1 LGYVSEQITLSAD
14 QLASKLN
21 DPQREAVTHEGGPL
35 LILAG
40 AGSGKTRVLTHRL
53 AWLVASGRAD
63 AHEILA
69 ITFTNKAAQE
79 MRERVELL
87 INRSTKGLWVMT
99 FHAACARILRIDG
112 DRLGYASGFSIF
124 DQDDSRRLIRRA
136 IDEVGLDTKRTSPA
150 AVQSEI
156 SRAKNA
162 MLTPAEYAEMS
173 GSWWEETVAGIY
185 TDYERS
191 LQRQNAM
198 DFDDLLVR
206 TVRLLETHDDLSARW
221 SKRFRHVLVDEYQD
235 TNQAQ
240 YRLLKQLSDSHR
252 NLAVVGDD
260 DQSIYSFRAADIR
273 NILDF
278 EKDYPDAKVVK
289 LEQNYRSTQTI
300 LSAANAVIA
309 NNTERKSKSLWTDL
323 GEGDPISVVEVDDEH
338 SEARFVAGEIAK
350 LIDEG
355 TNPSEIAV
363 FSRTNAASRPLQD
376 RLTRQDISFQVIGGT
391 KFYERAEVR
400 DAIAYLQLV
409 ANPNDEAA
417 FQRIVNS
424 PRRGIGRTSV
434 GRVLEWNNTVG
445 ASVWETASNPSS
457 VPGLGAAAVK
467 AIERFMQLMNEL
479 SELAVGG
486 AGVGELVQAVL
497 DRTGYIETLEAER
510 SIEAEGRIENLR
522 ELVEVGKEF
531 DGDSAEEDSSLAAFL
546 AQVSLVAD
554 ADERDQ
560 DGGYMTLMTLHNAK
574 GLEFPHVF
582 VIACEEG
589 MFPHM
594 RAVEEGSIEEERRLC
609 YVAITRAERE
619 LTMTWARR
627 RTVFGNSLGGIPSRF
642 LSEIPRELLA
652 GVDTSDPATSSTSG
666 GGWASAALNAEVS
679 DTGFHI
685 GQDVV
690 HETFGGG
697 VITGIEPGGVVV
709 IRFRT
714 DKAERRLVASLAP
727 LTAAS

>member
-1 LGYVSEQITLSAD
+1 MNHQPLPDPDELVA
-14 QLASKLN
+14 KLN
-21 DPQREAVTHEGGPL
+21 APQREAVTHDGGPL

-53 AWLVASGRAD
+53 AWLVASGRVN
-63 AHEILA
+63 AHEVLA

-79 MRERVELL
+79 MRNRVELL

-99 FHAACARILRIDG
+99 FHAACARMLRIDG
-112 DRLGYASGFSIF
+112 ERIGYAPGFSIF
-124 DQDDSRRLIRRA
+124 DQDDSRRIIRRSL
-136 IDEVGLDTKRTSPA
+136 DDLGLDTKRTSPA

-162 MLTPAEYAEMS
+162 MLTPQETAEMA
-173 GSWWEETVAGIY
+173 GSWWEETVADIY
-185 TDYERS
+185 LEYERT

-206 TVRLLETHDDLSARW
+206 TVRMLDAHEDLKHRW
-221 SKRFRHVLVDEYQD
+221 SGRFRHVLVDEYQD

-240 YRLLKQLSDSHR
+240 YRLLRLLADRHR

-278 EKDYPDAKVVK
+278 EKDYPDAHVVK

-309 NNTERKSKSLWTDL
+309 NNSERKSKSLWTEL
-323 GEGDPISVVEVDDEH
+323 GEGDPISIVEVDDEH
-338 SEARFVAGEIAK
+338 SEARFVGGQIGK
-350 LIDEG
+350 LTEEG
-355 TNPSEIAV
+355 VNPGEIAV

-376 RLTRQDISFQVIGGT
+376 RLTRQDIPFQVIGGT

-400 DAIAYLQLV
+400 DAVAYLQLV
-409 ANPNDEAA
+409 ANPADEAS

-424 PRRGIGRTSV
+424 PRRGIGRTTV
-434 GRVLEWNNTVG
+434 GRILAWANTTG
-445 ASVWETASNPSS
+445 DTVWETASKPEA
-457 VPGLGAAAVK
+457 VPGLGAPAVK
-467 AIERFMQLMNEL
+467 ALNRFMLLMDEL
-479 SELAVGG
+479 RERRAAGD
-486 AGVGELVQAVL
+486 GVGALVEAVIE
-497 DRTGYIETLEAER
+497 RTGYIETLEAER

-522 ELVEVGKEF
+522 ELVEVGREF
-531 DGDSAEEDSSLAAFL
+531 DRSDDEDSTLEAFL

-560 DGGYMTLMTLHNAK
+560 EGGYVTLMTLHNAK

-589 MFPHM
+589 LFPHM
-594 RAVEEGSIEEERRLC
+594 RSIEEGSVEEERRLC

-627 RTVFGNSLGGIPSRF
+627 RTVFGNSMSGIPSRF
-642 LSEIPRELLA
+642 LSEIPREFIA
-652 GVDTSDPATSSTSG
+652 GADDAPVSSSG
-666 GGWASAALNAEVS
+666 GGWAAAALTAEVG
-679 DTGFHI
+679 DVTYRT

-690 HETFGGG
+690 HEQFGRG
-697 VITGIEPGGVVV
+697 VVTSIEPGGVVAV
-709 IRFRT
+709 RFAG
-714 DKAERRLVASLAP
+714 DGAERRLVASLAP
-727 LTAAS
+727 LAPAG